1 MKTSMINTASV
12 VMVSQNLVH
21 LLDSCTYKI
30 HLLYCFLDYNV
41 KINFT
46 KTVNRLPVKLSGG
59 FFKV

>member
-12 VMVSQNLVH
+12 VMVSQNLFH
-21 LLDSCTYKI
+21 LLDAYTYKI
-30 HLLYCFLDYNV
+30 NLLYCYLDYNV

-46 KTVNRLPVKLSGG
+46 KTVKRLPVKLSSG